1 MTKFTNV
8 IMLKY
13 PTDGQIKAG
22 LINLNYRYTLDENRL
37 DCLGAEFSDSNIASK
52 IEDTDMLTNIDSQ
65 MKMGLTQ

>member
-13 PTDGQIKAG
+13 PTDGQINAG
-22 LINLNYRYTLDENRL
+22 LINLNYKYILDENRL
-37 DCLGAEFSDSNIASK
+37 DCLGVEFSDSNIASK

>member
-1 MTKFTNV
+1 MTKLINV

-13 PTDGQIKAG
+13 PTDGQINAG
-22 LINLNYRYTLDENRL
+22 LINLNYKYILDENRL

>member
-13 PTDGQIKAG
+13 PTDGQINAG
-22 LINLNYRYTLDENRL
+22 LINLNYKYILDENRL

>member
-1 MTKFTNV
+1 MTKLTNV

-13 PTDGQIKAG
+13 PTDGQIRAG
-22 LINLNYRYTLDENRL
+22 LINLNYRYILDENRL

-65 MKMGLTQ
+65 MKMGFTQ

>member
-13 PTDGQIKAG
+13 PTDGQINAG
-22 LINLNYRYTLDENRL
+22 LINLNYKYILDENRL

-65 MKMGLTQ
+65 MKMGLT

>member
-1 MTKFTNV
+1 MTKLTNV
-8 IMLKY
+8 IMLKS

-22 LINLNYRYTLDENRL
+22 LINLNYRYILDENRL

>member
-1 MTKFTNV
+1 
-8 IMLKY
+8 MLKY

-22 LINLNYRYTLDENRL
+22 LINLNYRYILDENRL